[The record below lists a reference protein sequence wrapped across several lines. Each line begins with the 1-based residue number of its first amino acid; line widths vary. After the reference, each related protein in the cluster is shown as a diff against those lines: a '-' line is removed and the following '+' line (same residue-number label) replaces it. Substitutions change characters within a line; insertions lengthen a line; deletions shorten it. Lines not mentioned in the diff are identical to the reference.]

1 MEQIIYKITLYK
13 NTEDAQ
19 NFKVVTTLCDDGETV
34 YAIIY
39 DMDSYWVGTAEF
51 WLVHDRYNIDIIEGD
66 EELAF
71 DIIEQ
76 LCQDIINGEIV
87 T

>member
-19 NFKVVTTLCDDGETV
+19 NFKVVTTLRDDGETV

-39 DMDSYWVGTAEF
+39 DMDNYWVGTAEF
-51 WLVHDRYNIDIIEGD
+51 WSVHDRYNIDIIEGD
-66 EELAF
+66 EELTF

-76 LCQDIINGEIV
+76 LCQDIINGEI
-87 T
+87 